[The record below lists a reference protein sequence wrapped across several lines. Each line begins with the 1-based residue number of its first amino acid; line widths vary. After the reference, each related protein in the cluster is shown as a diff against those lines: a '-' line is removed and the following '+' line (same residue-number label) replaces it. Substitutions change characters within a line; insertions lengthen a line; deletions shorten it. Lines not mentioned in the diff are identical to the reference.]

1 MDEIFM
7 ERAEERE
14 REAREQAIA
23 RSTRAMAPQYHP
35 DFDGVTCVRCG
46 DDMPPLRLSMGK
58 VRCTACQT
66 LLERNRAY
74 QS

>member
-35 DFDGVTCVRCG
+35 DFDGVTCVRCS

-58 VRCTACQT
+58 VRCVICQT
-66 LLERNRAY
+66 QLEKR
-74 QS
+74 SGH